1 MFEGFADGLAV
12 LRIRDYRNFLFAR
25 FLSTLST
32 QMQALIVSWQ
42 VYQLT
47 KDPLALGLVGGV
59 EAIVFISFV
68 TWAGHVADK
77 SEKRRIIL
85 ITQGLLLFCTLAL
98 GLLAHRPGE
107 TVYWIYALIGLTG
120 LGRSFMWPAAFAYS
134 ELTVPREIY
143 ARAATWNSTAWE
155 IGSIVGPAIGGFLYA
170 WKGPAF
176 AYAVVAALMTAA
188 IFFSARISPRPPIA
202 TPPKDPTSGF
212 WTGMRF
218 VFSNQILLGAM
229 TLDMFAVLFGG
240 AYAVLPIFADRM
252 GVGAQGLGWLRAAPS
267 FGAIVMALIIA
278 SRPPFQ
284 RAGRALMLS
293 VAFFGLFTLAFAL
306 AGQYRLYGWAL
317 AALALTGMA
326 DNISV
331 VIRASAVQAHT
342 PNHLR
347 GRVSSVNGI
356 FIGSSNELGA
366 FESGLAAKFMGLV
379 PSVVFGGCLTLLTVA
394 LVAWK
399 APKLRKLGV
408 IHKS

>member
-1 MFEGFADGLAV
+1 
-12 LRIRDYRNFLFAR
+12 LF
-25 FLSTLST
+25 S
-32 QMQALIVSWQ
+32 M
-42 VYQLT
+42 
-47 KDPLALGLVGGV
+47 
-59 EAIVFISFV
+59 
-68 TWAGHVADK
+68 
-77 SEKRRIIL
+77 
-85 ITQGLLLFCTLAL
+85 
-98 GLLAHRPGE
+98 
-107 TVYWIYALIGLTG
+107 
-120 LGRSFMWPAAFAYS
+120 
-134 ELTVPREIY
+134 
-143 ARAATWNSTAWE
+143 
-155 IGSIVGPAIGGFLYA
+155 
-170 WKGPAF
+170 
-176 AYAVVAALMTAA
+176 
-188 IFFSARISPRPPIA
+188 RISPRPPI
-202 TPPKDPTSGF
+202 TVPPKDPSAGF

-267 FGAIVMALIIA
+267 LGAIAMALIIA

-284 RAGRALMLS
+284 RAGRALMAA
-293 VAFFGLFTLAFAL
+293 VAFFGLFTLAFAI
-306 AGQYRLYGWAL
+306 AGHYRLYGWAL

-331 VIRASAVQAHT
+331 VIRASAVQANT

-379 PSVVFGGCLTLLTVA
+379 PSVIFGGCMTLITVA

-408 IHKS
+408 IHK

>member
-1 MFEGFADGLAV
+1 MFEGFSDGLAV

-42 VYQLT
+42 VYQMT
-47 KDPLALGLVGGV
+47 KDPLALGLIGGV
-59 EAIVFISFV
+59 EALVFIAFV
-68 TWAGHVADK
+68 TWAGHVADR
-77 SEKRRIIL
+77 SEKRKIIL
-85 ITQGLLLFCTLAL
+85 LTQGLLFVCTLAL
-98 GLLAHRPGE
+98 GVLAYRPGE
-107 TVYWIYALIGLTG
+107 TVHWIYVLIAVTG
-120 LGRSFMWPAAFAYS
+120 LARSFMWPAAFAYS
-134 ELTVPREIY
+134 ELSVPREIY

-155 IGSIVGPAIGGFLYA
+155 IGSIVGPAIGGFVYA

-176 AYAVVAALMTAA
+176 AYSVVAVLMMAAL
-188 IFFSARISPRPPIA
+188 FFSTIISPRPPVA
-202 TPPKDPTSGF
+202 VPPKDPATGF

-267 FGAIVMALIIA
+267 FGAILMALIIA

-284 RAGRALMLS
+284 RAGRTLMLA
-293 VAFFGLFTLAFAL
+293 VACFGLFTLAFAI
-306 AGQYRLYGWAL
+306 AGHYRWYGWAL

-366 FESGLAAKFMGLV
+366 FESGLAAKLMGLV
-379 PSVVFGGCLTLLTVA
+379 PSVLFGGCMTLITVA
-394 LVAWK
+394 IVAWK
-399 APKLRKLGV
+399 APKLRRLGF
-408 IHKS
+408 IHKT